1 MFIYAL
7 YEGVDRIEITLLSRK
22 KKKPRRIYWPPC
34 LFMFQLRGI
43 SPENI
48 CESNVDGRKDQ

>member
-7 YEGVDRIEITLLSRK
+7 YEGVDWIEITLLSRK
-22 KKKPRRIYWPPC
+22 TNPRRIYWLPC